1 MQRNVFLM
9 NCGQCLTLE
18 ELRFVMTNDLRV
30 IKEDFE
36 NFTETN
42 ISNATDVMGVSD
54 VSDVSDVI
62 AGEKEPE
69 IIPEEISTTIDTP
82 DVIQEEEV
90 TSDISISEE
99 LQNQNMRSIFQ
110 ATIVRN
116 AHPNATSTSV
126 ETQTETEQP
135 PQRPICCICQ
145 EECLV

>member
-18 ELRFVMTNDLRV
+18 ELRFVISNDLRV

-36 NFTETN
+36 TS
-42 ISNATDVMGVSD
+42 ISNADAD
-54 VSDVSDVI
+54 ADVSDVI
-62 AGEKEPE
+62 TGEKEPE

-90 TSDISISEE
+90 TSDVSISEE
-99 LQNQNMRSIFQ
+99 LQNQDMRSIFQ

-116 AHPNATSTSV
+116 AHSNATSTRS
-126 ETQTETEQP
+126 
-135 PQRPICCICQ
+135 PI
-145 EECLV
+145 LY